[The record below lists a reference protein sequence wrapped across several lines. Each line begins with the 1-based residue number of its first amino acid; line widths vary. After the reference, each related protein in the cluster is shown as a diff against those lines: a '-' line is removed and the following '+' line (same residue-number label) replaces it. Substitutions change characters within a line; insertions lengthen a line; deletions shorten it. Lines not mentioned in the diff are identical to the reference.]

1 MIKVAYFV
9 FQLHPHLLSVHTWSG
24 AISVVIW
31 GTSACGGGPTALP
44 GPLEIITGVLYIST
58 VSPVLKCTKS
68 SGGSTWRI
76 YHRQNQVFFQWVLRY
91 FDSSISSFI
100 KDKIKDQT
108 AFSWCKND
116 RKISGYQ
123 NKIPWTLRC
132 RLEQCLLC
140 SWSLWPPQT
149 QSGTTLSS
157 VHPLR
162 LGTTYCC
169 EFRSDSTLEGW
180 GNPQPSCKRSR
191 CVQMYRTCGTR
202 NSDTWWCLRWWVDW
216 LFLPC
221 RWHVEGMR
229 SLCRCSS
236 RFLWCGHW

>member
-1 MIKVAYFV
+1 M
-9 FQLHPHLLSVHTWSG
+9 FQLHPYLLSVHTWSG
-24 AISVVIW
+24 AISVVI
-31 GTSACGGGPTALP
+31 GGSSACGGGPTALP
-44 GPLEIITGVLYIST
+44 GPLEIITGVLHITT
-58 VSPVLKCTKS
+58 VSSVFKCTKS
-68 SGGSTWRI
+68 SGGSTWRK
-76 YHRQNQVFFQWVLRY
+76 YHTQNQVFFQWVLQY

-100 KDKIKDQT
+100 IDKINGQT

-123 NKIPWTLRC
+123 NRIPWTLWC

-149 QSGTTLSS
+149 RSGRTLSS

-216 LFLPC
+216 LFLLC

-236 RFLWCGHW
+236 RFRWCGHW